1 MKFLL
6 LSVLTIIGT
15 NSANAYITSLNQEGA
30 APWKKNSF
38 ASPPANVELDDVFRQ
53 EYQAWANQYGKSTD
67 DETRF
72 ENFKLNYMLQ
82 MQQNKR
88 TGQFAEL
95 NEFGDSK
102 FVLEKSRLFEIS
114 VLIWNIKISHN
125 SFILNI

>member
-6 LSVLTIIGT
+6 PSVLTIICT

-82 MQQNKR
+82 MQHNKR

-102 FVLEKSRLFEIS
+102 FVLEKSRRFEIPA
-114 VLIWNIKISHN
+114 
-125 SFILNI
+125 FT